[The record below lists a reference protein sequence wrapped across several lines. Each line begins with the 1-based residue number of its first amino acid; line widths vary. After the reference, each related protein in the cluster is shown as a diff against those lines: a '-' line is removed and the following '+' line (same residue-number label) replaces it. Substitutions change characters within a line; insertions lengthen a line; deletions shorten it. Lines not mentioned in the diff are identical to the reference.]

1 MVPHSE
7 RTTKI
12 VGICHAVKEVFS
24 RTNILCRKRGHIVR
38 MGEMKN
44 AHKTLVGKPEGT
56 KPLRRSTSRWE
67 NNIKKYFEEMGCDG
81 VE

>member
-1 MVPHSE
+1 
-7 RTTKI
+7 
-12 VGICHAVKEVFS
+12 
-24 RTNILCRKRGHIVR
+24 